1 VFDYRTVGTMVDDTA
16 KEVDRIMKKL
26 NRLQFDLQNK
36 KAALSQDLSRAHNI
50 SREKYWPF
58 SVSSN
63 QLGIQEQ
70 LEFLD
75 SQMNISNKYI
85 NGTPNPSS

>member
-1 VFDYRTVGTMVDDTA
+1 MFDYRTVGTMVDTD
-16 KEVDRIMKKL
+16 EVDRIMENL
-26 NRLQFDLQNK
+26 NRLQFKLQNK
-36 KAALSQDLSRAHNI
+36 KAALSGELSCAHKI
-50 SREKYWPF
+50 SNEKYEEFWPF

-75 SQMNISNKYI
+75 SQMNISN
-85 NGTPNPSS
+85 

>member
-1 VFDYRTVGTMVDDTA
+1 MFDYRTVGTMVDDTA

-36 KAALSQDLSRAHNI
+36 KAALSWDLSRAHII
-50 SREKYWPF
+50 SSEKYDEFWPF

-75 SQMNISNKYI
+75 SQMNILN
-85 NGTPNPSS
+85 

>member
-1 VFDYRTVGTMVDDTA
+1 MFDYRTVGTMVDDTA

-63 QLGIQEQ
+63 QLGIEEQ

-75 SQMNISNKYI
+75 SQMNISN
-85 NGTPNPSS
+85 

>member
-16 KEVDRIMKKL
+16 KEVDRIMNNL

-36 KAALSQDLSRAHNI
+36 KAALSQDLSRARII
-50 SREKYWPF
+50 SSEKYEEFWPF

-75 SQMNISNKYI
+75 SQMIILK
-85 NGTPNPSS
+85 

>member
-1 VFDYRTVGTMVDDTA
+1 MFDYRTVGTMVNTD
-16 KEVDRIMKKL
+16 EVDRIMKKL

-75 SQMNISNKYI
+75 SQMNISN
-85 NGTPNPSS
+85 

>member
-1 VFDYRTVGTMVDDTA
+1 MFDYRTVGTMVDTD
-16 KEVDRIMKKL
+16 EVDRIMENL

-36 KAALSQDLSRAHNI
+36 KAALSHDLSRAPHII
-50 SREKYWPF
+50 SAEKYEEFWPL

-75 SQMNISNKYI
+75 SQMNILN
-85 NGTPNPSS
+85 

>member
-1 VFDYRTVGTMVDDTA
+1 MFDYRTVGTMVDDTA

-36 KAALSQDLSRAHNI
+36 KAALSQDLSRAPHII
-50 SREKYWPF
+50 SSEKYEEFWPF

-70 LEFLD
+70 QFSE
-75 SQMNISNKYI
+75 K
-85 NGTPNPSS
+85 